1 MRWWMDIFCGL
12 FVRML
17 RPALVLAVVVV
28 AASVGKEAV
37 SAEEIMSRQR
47 SSHQVE
53 FFREL
58 LTERVWV
65 YEQVSINSPLY
76 RDYAS
81 AAYFHKD
88 GRVTVC
94 TSWESG
100 GYDFSGHWAVVPSAG
115 FTALYAYTAP
125 GEVYDTS
132 QRRGHMPIFYD
143 AETGRFHSESPVS
156 EGIDTWYVFL
166 RGWVQESWPAAL
178 VDACPGLSPAGVPV
192 NEKQG
197 SVVFSKLMSED
208 PKAPLRHFPGSERAI
223 PGARGLAATG
233 HQPTYP
239 AEELRAWLAANNGML
254 VQAGKLRYVLALGPR
269 GDEVWLLKKDSDEVV
284 DTIVLTPSED
294 GNGVILQY
302 EKRRAR
308 LLYRL
313 GYPLGILSTGE
324 RYGAMA
330 LMDRLVE
337 SGESV
342 ALPFMNRESVGFRFL
357 ADGGLRVG
365 TLSGAEIGGEWW
377 WSKGMLHLQVEGI
390 DAVNTF
396 EWRALASHVGWSE

>member
-1 MRWWMDIFCGL
+1 MRWWMDIFCGP

-17 RPALVLAVVVV
+17 RPALVLAVVV
-28 AASVGKEAV
+28 AAAGVGKEVA
-37 SAEEIMSRQR
+37 SAEETVTRQK
-47 SSHQVE
+47 SSHE
-53 FFREL
+53 AAFFRDL

-65 YEQVSINSPLY
+65 YQKMSGNSPSARVY
-76 RDYAS
+76 GA

-88 GRVTVC
+88 GRLTVC
-94 TSWESG
+94 TSWKSG
-100 GYDFSGHWAVVPSAG
+100 GVDHSGRWVVVPSAYYG
-115 FTALYAYTAP
+115 ALFNYLAP
-125 GEVYDTS
+125 GEVYDTTQS
-132 QRRGHMPIFYD
+132 RGHTPIFYD
-143 AETGRFHSESPVS
+143 AETGRLHSEEWVS
-156 EGIDTWYVFL
+156 DDTWRVFL

-178 VDACPGLSPAGVPV
+178 ADACPELSPAGVPV

-197 SVVFSKLMSED
+197 SALFLKLMSDD
-208 PKAPLRHFPGSERAI
+208 PQASLRRFPGSERAV
-223 PGARGLAATG
+223 PGARGLAAYD

-239 AEELRAWLAANNGML
+239 AEELRAWLAANNGMV

-294 GNGVILQY
+294 GKGVILQY
-302 EKRRAR
+302 EKRKLR

-342 ALPFMNRESVGFRFL
+342 ALPFMDRESVGFRFL

-365 TLSGAEIGGEWW
+365 TVSGAEIGGEWW

-396 EWRALASHVGWSE
+396 EWRALASAE

>member
-12 FVRML
+12 FVTMVRL
-17 RPALVLAVVVV
+17 ALVLALVV
-28 AASVGKEAV
+28 ATAWVGKEAASEE
-37 SAEEIMSRQR
+37 SAISRQR
-47 SSHQVE
+47 SSHEAV
-53 FFREL
+53 FFRDL

-65 YEQVSINSPLY
+65 YQNLTEPLLSARLY
-76 RDYAS
+76 GA

-88 GRVTVC
+88 GRLTVC
-94 TSWESG
+94 TAWESG
-100 GYDFSGHWAVVPSAG
+100 GVDHSGRWAVVPSEN
-115 FTALYAYTAP
+115 FVALYNYLAP
-125 GEVYDTS
+125 GQKPDPKQV
-132 QRRGHMPIFYD
+132 RGHVPIFYD
-143 AETGRFHSESPVS
+143 AETGRLHSEDWVS
-156 EGIDTWYVFL
+156 DDTWQIFL
-166 RGWVQESWPAAL
+166 SGWVQESWPAAMA
-178 VDACPGLSPAGVPV
+178 DACPELTPAGVPV

-197 SVVFSKLMSED
+197 SAILSKLMSDD
-208 PKAPLRHFPGSERAI
+208 PQAPLRGFPGSERVV
-223 PGARGLAATG
+223 PGARGLAAYD

-239 AEELRAWLAANNGML
+239 AEELRAWLAANNGM
-254 VQAGKLRYVLALGPR
+254 VVKGGVVRYVLALGSR

-284 DTIVLTPSED
+284 DKIVLTPSED
-294 GNGVILQY
+294 GNGVILQF
-302 EKRRAR
+302 EKTQMR

-313 GYPLGILSTGE
+313 GYPLGMLSTGE

-330 LMDRLVE
+330 MMDRLVE
-337 SGESV
+337 SSESV
-342 ALPFMNRESVGFRFL
+342 ALPFMDRESVGFRFL